1 MRPRRR
7 RHRPFS
13 SHSSPTNALRYG
25 AFSVL
30 NTHSGTTRLTPP
42 FSAPFFLLPISFALR
57 VAPSPKDEDKSSC
70 LPGRAS
76 IISKTAGTQVKILGS
91 IRFHQL
97 QHHPLFVLPIWT
109 LGTSP
114 QPISVCKGTRR
125 ECGGPRSAVL
135 APLLRQGSLQRA
147 EGQSLPLANV

>member
-1 MRPRRR
+1 MVRPRRR

-57 VAPSPKDEDKSSC
+57 VVPSPKDEDKSSS

-109 LGTSP
+109 LAHRRSP
-114 QPISVCKGTRR
+114 AQYAR
-125 ECGGPRSAVL
+125 EHRGPLGGQGVL
-135 APLLRQGSLQRA
+135 F
-147 EGQSLPLANV
+147 SLPSSDKNLCSVQRDRACL